1 MNLHYKSMFLSQR
14 VYGKELDHALPSI
27 PNENTI
33 LNAIDAFSFGFLKL
47 NFDGKV
53 RYWSPAAEKLTGYT
67 AEEILNKNIFG
78 SIPEIDLVKF
88 HKMWHQL
95 TYEKRELQFREYYW
109 AAQSWFQFYAYPAE
123 DHILIYFK
131 DIGKKIALRKK
142 LALKIGQFREI
153 SVFNS
158 HEIRKSLAN
167 LIGLSDMLRDDITK
181 EELREFVGYINR
193 SAKDLEHIITNRDF
207 LVKDNSEALL
217 PKLEIFDIKSLLH
230 EIKDEFAK
238 KTAHQFHFRCTSGKI
253 YADRQNI
260 ATCIRLT
267 LQHACAKASD
277 KQPIQLSTFLKDG
290 IFYISINNVEN
301 IISAEELTQLHG
313 AIISKTNRRHPLQ
326 KVALLCQKHHGSIWL
341 SSNIAKGTTHTI
353 AIPINSFSSFKIAK
367 PPQANLPAINEM
379 LVQFDFSNRC
389 IKLKWIGHFDENSR
403 KKNFYRL
410 IEILKN
416 NSFSKIIS
424 DETAVIGGNTA
435 AVNWMANYGFPL
447 LVKFGLKHYAWIVS
461 KNEFALLS
469 ASQIAK
475 TLKKHQIIS
484 MFHKNHLATKWIY
497 KQD

>member
-1 MNLHYKSMFLSQR
+1 MFLSQR
-14 VYGKELDHALPSI
+14 VYGKELNNTISSI
-27 PNENTI
+27 PNKDTV
-33 LNAIDAFSFGFLKL
+33 LHALDVFSFGLLKL
-47 NFDGKV
+47 SFDGKV

-78 SIPEIDLVKF
+78 SVPEIDLVKF

-123 DHILIYFK
+123 DHVLIYFK

-142 LALKIGQFREI
+142 LALKISQLKEI

-167 LIGLSDMLRDDITK
+167 LLALSDMLKDDITK

-193 SAKDLEHIITNRDF
+193 STKDLEHIITNRDF
-207 LVKDNSEALL
+207 LVKDDCEALL
-217 PKLEIFDIKSLLH
+217 PRLEIFNIKALLH
-230 EIKDEFAK
+230 EIKDEFAQ
-238 KTAHQFHFRCTSGKI
+238 KTINQFHFRCASGKI
-253 YADRQNI
+253 YADRQNM
-260 ATCIRLT
+260 ATCIKLL
-267 LQHACAKASD
+267 LQHACAKSSNKDQIKLRA
-277 KQPIQLSTFLKDG
+277 FLKDG
-290 IFYISINNVEN
+290 IFYISINNIEN
-301 IISAEELTQLHG
+301 IIAAEELTQLHG
-313 AIISKTNRRHPLQ
+313 AIISKTNKRHPLQ
-326 KVALLCQKHHGSIWL
+326 KVALLCQKHHGSVWL
-341 SSNIAKGTTHTI
+341 SSNNAKGTTYTI
-353 AIPINSFSSFKIAK
+353 ALPINSFSSFKIAK
-367 PPQANLPAINEM
+367 PPQASLAAINEM

-389 IKLKWIGHFDENSR
+389 IKLKWIGHFDEDSR

-410 IEILKN
+410 LEILKN

-424 DETAVIGGNTA
+424 DETAVIGGNTV
-435 AVNWMANYGFPL
+435 AVNWMTKYGFPL
-447 LVKFGLKHYAWIVS
+447 LVKSGLKHYAWIVS

-469 ASQIAK
+469 ASHIAK

-484 MFHKNHLATKWIY
+484 IFHQNRLAAKWIY